1 MKHLLWCFLLF
12 GAACSPGKIP
22 ANIIPPEKMKTIVF
36 DLLKADTYVN
46 NFVLKDTTLK
56 SKEQHIKMYE
66 QVFLIHKITKK
77 DFYISLNYY
86 QQHPDV
92 NKKLFDST
100 LSYANRQ
107 REMIFKEKYTSKPDS
122 IQKK

>member
-12 GAACSPGKIP
+12 GAACSPGKMP
-22 ANIIPPEKMKTIVF
+22 GNIIPPEKMKTIVF

-46 NFVLKDTTLK
+46 NFVLKDTMLR
-56 SKEQHIKMYE
+56 SKEQHINMYE
-66 QVFLIHKITKK
+66 QVFLIHKITRK
-77 DFYISLNYY
+77 DFYNSLTYY

>member
-12 GAACSPGKIP
+12 GAACSPGKMP
-22 ANIIPPEKMKTIVF
+22 GNIIPPEKMKTIVF

-46 NFVLKDTTLK
+46 NFVLKDTTLR
-56 SKEQHIKMYE
+56 SKEQHINMYE
-66 QVFLIHKITKK
+66 QVFLIHKITRK
-77 DFYISLNYY
+77 DFYNSLTYY

-107 REMIFKEKYTSKPDS
+107 REVIFKEKYTSKPDS

>member
-1 MKHLLWCFLLF
+1 MKHLLCCFMILWV
-12 GAACSPGKIP
+12 ACSSDKIP
-22 ANIIPPEKMKTIVF
+22 GNIIPPEKMKTIVF
-36 DLLKADTYVN
+36 DLMKADTYVN
-46 NFVLKDTTLK
+46 NYVLKDTTLK
-56 SKEQHIKMYE
+56 SKEQHIRMYE

-77 DFYISLNYY
+77 DFYNSLTYY

-107 REMIFKEKYTSKPDS
+107 REVIFKEKYASKPDS
-122 IQKK
+122 IKKK